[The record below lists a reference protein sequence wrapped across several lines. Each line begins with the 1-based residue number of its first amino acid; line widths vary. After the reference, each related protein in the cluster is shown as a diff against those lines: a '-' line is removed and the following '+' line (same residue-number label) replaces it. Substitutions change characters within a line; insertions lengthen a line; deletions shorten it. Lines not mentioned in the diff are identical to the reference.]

1 MRNTAISRRKVEEI
15 IKQQKKELE
24 ERFKIKEI
32 GIFGSYAR
40 GEQKKASDIDILVE
54 MELESQTFRNY
65 MGLKFF
71 LEKILDSKVDLV
83 LKDTIKEQL
92 KDRILREV
100 VSV

>member
-1 MRNTAISRRKVEEI
+1 VRNTAISRRKVEEI

>member
-1 MRNTAISRRKVEEI
+1 VRNTAISRRKVEEI

-65 MGLKFF
+65 MRLKFF

>member
-65 MGLKFF
+65 MRLKFF

>member
-1 MRNTAISRRKVEEI
+1 MDTVSNRKVEEV
-15 IKQQKKELE
+15 IKQHKKELE
-24 ERFKIKEI
+24 KRFKIKEI
-32 GIFGSYAR
+32 GIFGSYVR

-54 MELESQTFRNY
+54 MELECQTFRNY

-71 LEKILDSKVDLV
+71 LEKILGNKVDLV

-92 KDRILREV
+92 KDRILGEV